1 MRHVARE
8 KGYTWLAEKPPEPT
22 FLNSRWQL
30 LNKGVWAC
38 SQKLLPMR
46 SIQLVAK
53 RAFDIAISATV
64 LVVSLPMIS
73 IVLLAIKLDSGGPV
87 FSTRIRYCYDN
98 HTFKTIRFRCSSFWG
113 TPTRVGRL
121 LSLSGLDRLPMLLN
135 VLRGEMSIIGLHS
148 YAVPLLQLCA
158 RASDALQ
165 SSTFKPGL
173 LHWGRVHGDEK
184 PSVPPNLRRQ
194 VENDLFYVEN
204 WSLVLDARILLT
216 TLFAKTSYL

>member
-1 MRHVARE
+1 
-8 KGYTWLAEKPPEPT
+8 
-22 FLNSRWQL
+22 
-30 LNKGVWAC
+30 
-38 SQKLLPMR
+38 MR

-64 LVVSLPMIS
+64 LVVSLPIIL

-98 HTFKTIRFRCSSFWG
+98 HTLKTIRFRCSSFWG

-135 VLRGEMSIIGLHS
+135 VLRGEMSIVGLHS
-148 YAVPLLQLCA
+148 YAVPLLQPCA
-158 RASDALQ
+158 RPSHALQ

-173 LHWGRVHGDEK
+173 LHWGRVHDDEK
-184 PSVPPNLRRQ
+184 SGARPNVRRQ
-194 VENDLFYVEN
+194 IEDDLCYVEN
-204 WSLVLDARILLT
+204 WSLVLDVRILLT